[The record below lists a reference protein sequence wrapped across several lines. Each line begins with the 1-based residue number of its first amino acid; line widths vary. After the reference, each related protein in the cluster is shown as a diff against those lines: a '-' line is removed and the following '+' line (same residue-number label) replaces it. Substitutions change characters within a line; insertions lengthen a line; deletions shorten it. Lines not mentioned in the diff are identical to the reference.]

1 MHNATL
7 RPPTKETVMIE
18 LGIEEQIQAK
28 GLNAPRVH
36 PETIERLK
44 ARIEFKQVVPE
55 GTPSTLIHAFLDGR
69 FFLSLGHSACVSP
82 ENFDPAIGHSI
93 AMTKARQA
101 AEDKLWE
108 LEGYRLYQ
116 NGLDTP
122 KAPDEA
128 YPEPER
134 VQAGMQVHYFEQVA
148 HKTSDPMI
156 ATVASVY
163 DQSMVALTVHA
174 PNGTVHARD
183 KVEFLKG
190 NESPTRDLVA
200 YARFKN

>member
-1 MHNATL
+1 MDESA
-7 RPPTKETVMIE
+7 IE
-18 LGIEEQIQAK
+18 QQIQAL
-28 GLNAPRVH
+28 GLNAPRIH

-44 ARIEFKQVVPE
+44 ARIEFRQVVPE
-55 GTPSTLIHAFLDGR
+55 GTTSTFIHAFLDGR
-69 FFLSLGHSACVSP
+69 FFLGSGHSACVSP
-82 ENFDPAIGHSI
+82 ENFDAAIGHSI

-116 NGLDTP
+116 NSLDIP

-128 YPEPER
+128 YPEPEH
-134 VQAGMQVHYFEQVA
+134 VQAGMQVHYFEQLVD
-148 HKTSDPMI
+148 KTSDPMI
-156 ATVASVY
+156 ATVANVY
-163 DQSMVALTVHA
+163 SQSEVALTVHA

-183 KVEFLKG
+183 RVMFLRAH
-190 NESPTRDLVA
+190 ETAAPDVIA

>member
-1 MHNATL
+1 
-7 RPPTKETVMIE
+7 MIE
-18 LGIEEQIQAK
+18 LGIEEMIQIK
-28 GLNAPRVH
+28 GLTAPRVR

-44 ARIEFKQVVPE
+44 ARVEFRQVVPE
-55 GTPSTLIHAFLDGR
+55 GTTSTFIHAFLDGR
-69 FFLSLGHSACVSP
+69 FFLGSGHSACVSP

-116 NGLDTP
+116 NGLDTQ

-134 VQAGMQVHYFEQVA
+134 VQAGMQVHYFEQLVD
-148 HKTSDPMI
+148 KTSDPMI

-163 DQSMVALTVHA
+163 DQGTVALTVHA

-183 KVEFLKG
+183 RVTFLQA
-190 NESPTRDLVA
+190 NEVAPSDLVA